1 MTPDSVH
8 LLTRSSQMT
17 LFKDEQG
24 RVRRAYYGPRL
35 REPEDALANA
45 ADAPW
50 GTPWRGFPMRRR
62 NTPFA

>member
-17 LFKDEQG
+17 LFRDEQG

-35 REPEDALANA
+35 REPGDALANA
-45 ADAPW
+45 AAAPFYTPPW
-50 GTPWRGFPMRRR
+50 GTP
-62 NTPFA
+62 